1 MSLQNFLSSF
11 REDSPKETVGV
22 GHVKAGL
29 MVAAII
35 SAAMSTSALAN
46 EQANIQA
53 PCFDANQ
60 TELMQDASLTSDSSS
75 RVFRSNHELAQKDP
89 VLFNPELF
97 GNKRSVTPAEAAPE
111 VAMEACK
118 DQAPVERRLRAEF
131 TTGASAAHDT
141 PADAPLIQREARLS
155 TASTMLFSE
164 ENNDLLD
171 VINVGQQVRSLNVP
185 PVVER
190 SLQDGV
196 GQPKERSINLSDAF
210 QGTDFKVPQR
220 GSLNLG
226 GAALELLSD
235 THQSTDKEYSSTI
248 QTTQAATKTYSPSM

>member
-1 MSLQNFLSSF
+1 MSLQKFLSSF
-11 REDSPKETVGV
+11 REDSPKETVGA
-22 GHVKAGL
+22 GHVKAGA
-29 MVAAII
+29 MVAVLL

-46 EQANIQA
+46 EQANIQT

-60 TELMQDASLTSDSSS
+60 TELMQDASLTSDGS

-118 DQAPVERRLRAEF
+118 DQAPVERRLRDEF
-131 TTGASAAHDT
+131 TTGASATHDT

-155 TASTMLFSE
+155 TSNTTLFSE

-171 VINVGQQVRSLNVP
+171 VINAGQQVKSLNVP

-190 SLQDGV
+190 SLQEGV

-210 QGTDFKVPQR
+210 QRSVTSSSSWEDKAVAQQAPSQ
-220 GSLNLG
+220 SHKDLG
-226 GAALELLSD
+226 
-235 THQSTDKEYSSTI
+235 
-248 QTTQAATKTYSPSM
+248 M